1 MEVLPQSL
9 SYSASKQA
17 LRMNR
22 FQCRPTG
29 ADDAT
34 VGSTFRINLPS
45 KSLVN
50 LSSFNLCFNLEMS
63 TLTDDANNYTNA
75 KLPFSHQLFSAVRVY
90 VGGQLVSGGLS
101 NHYDLLYTGLVKA
114 SAGEDWCRSRY
125 NDHARGLIENSDEIT
140 GFSVRP
146 QAGNVIKRAYYCITD
161 FLGIFRGNG
170 TGRSII
176 DTSLWGDVSIEFTMN
191 TNACIA
197 KNAAGNTIL
206 ANPADNARFLAA
218 GIADITYKIQDIE
231 GYVEC
236 ITQTT
241 PLYIKL
247 ITMLLDS
254 KEQQIRFPYQN
265 FVTGVVSS
273 GKNARLQINSGCIDA
288 MVVLPLH
295 ASFNNTRAL
304 VGVADDL
311 SAQRYKFTAC
321 GSDGAVVTVSSA
333 NHTSTTGSA
342 MQIQIGSDTFPKVP
356 INNYLQVSDI
366 TTNSLFSNSLY
377 SQNLLFN
384 GWSGGAAG
392 GSAYSRQKFLSENFV
407 WVQSF
412 SDGEGWA
419 TKILTGIDSAS
430 QNLDVIV
437 NANTPIVGTAAG
449 SLFIGG
455 LLTSLL
461 VFDTRTGQVSVV
473 Q

>member
-1 MEVLPQSL
+1 MEQLPQSL

-29 ADDAT
+29 TDNAGPGD
-34 VGSTFRINLPS
+34 TFRIKLPS

-50 LSSFNLCFNLEMS
+50 LSSFNLCFNLELS
-63 TLTDDANNYTNA
+63 GLTDDAANFTNA
-75 KLPFSHQLFSAVRVY
+75 KMPFSHSLFSSVRVY
-90 VGGQLVSGGLS
+90 IGSQLVSGGLS
-101 NHYDLLYTGLVKA
+101 THYDLLYMGLVKA

-125 NDHARGLIENSDEIT
+125 NDHARGLIENRDDIT
-140 GFSVRP
+140 AFHTRP
-146 QAGNVIKRAYYCITD
+146 TATFTTKRGYYCMTD
-161 FLGIFRGNG
+161 FLGAFRANG
-170 TGRSII
+170 SKAII
-176 DTSLWGDVSIEFTMN
+176 DTSLWGEVDIEFTLN
-191 TNACIA
+191 NASCIA
-197 KNAAGNTIL
+197 KNAAGTAL
-206 ANPADNARFLAA
+206 RADGGGFVSAANNREIATAV
-218 GIADITYKIQDIE
+218 ADISYKIQDIE

-241 PLYIKL
+241 PLYVKL

-254 KEQQIRFPYQN
+254 KEQIIRFPYQN
-265 FVTGVVSS
+265 FVSTIVQG
-273 GKNARLQINSGCIDA
+273 GKNARLQVNSGCIDA

-295 ASFNNTRAL
+295 ASYNNNKSI
-304 VGVADDL
+304 VGVEHDL
-311 SAQRYKFTAC
+311 SALRYKFTAC
-321 GSDGAVVTVSSA
+321 SNAGTPITIATDANAFSSVTGA
-333 NHTSTTGSA
+333 N
-342 MQIQIGSDTFPKVP
+342 MQIQIGSDTFPKIP

-384 GWSGGAAG
+384 GNTDATT
-392 GSAYSRQKFLSENFV
+392 SAYSRSKFLSENFV

-419 TKILTGIDSAS
+419 TKVLTGIDSAS

-437 NANTPIVGTAAG
+437 NANCPAG
-449 SLFIGG
+449 GSVMISA

>member
-1 MEVLPQSL
+1 
-9 SYSASKQA
+9 
-17 LRMNR
+17 
-22 FQCRPTG
+22 
-29 ADDAT
+29 
-34 VGSTFRINLPS
+34 
-45 KSLVN
+45 
-50 LSSFNLCFNLEMS
+50 
-63 TLTDDANNYTNA
+63 
-75 KLPFSHQLFSAVRVY
+75 
-90 VGGQLVSGGLS
+90 
-101 NHYDLLYTGLVKA
+101 
-114 SAGEDWCRSRY
+114 
-125 NDHARGLIENSDEIT
+125 
-140 GFSVRP
+140 
-146 QAGNVIKRAYYCITD
+146 
-161 FLGIFRGNG
+161 
-170 TGRSII
+170 
-176 DTSLWGDVSIEFTMN
+176 MN

-197 KNAAGNTIL
+197 KQAGGTAIL
-206 ANPADNARFLAA
+206 AGGADNNRALAA
-218 GIADITYKIQDIE
+218 ARADVTYKIQDIE

-273 GKNARLQINSGCIDA
+273 GKNARLQVNSGCIDA

-295 ASFNNTRAL
+295 PNFNNGRSL
-304 VGVADDL
+304 IGVADDL

-321 GSDGAVVTVSSA
+321 DSAGSVITVSNA
-333 NHTSTTGSA
+333 NFTSTQGSN

-366 TTNSLFSNSLY
+366 TNNSLFSNSLY

-384 GWSGGAAG
+384 GWSANA
-392 GSAYSRQKFLSENFV
+392 SSYSRQKFLSENFV

-419 TKILTGIDSAS
+419 SKILTGIDSAS

-437 NANTPIVGTAAG
+437 NANTPANG
-449 SLFIGG
+449 SLFIGA

>member
-1 MEVLPQSL
+1 MEVLPPSL

-34 VGSTFRINLPS
+34 PGSTFRINLPS

-63 TLTDDANNYTNA
+63 TLVDDAANWTNA

-125 NDHARGLIENSDEIT
+125 NDHARGLIENSDEIV

-146 QAGNVIKRAYYCITD
+146 ATATKRAYYCITD

-191 TNACIA
+191 TPACIA
-197 KNAAGNTIL
+197 KNAAGNAVRADGGGYAT
-206 ANPADNARFLAA
+206 ADNNREIATAV
-218 GIADITYKIQDIE
+218 ADITYRIQDIE

-265 FVTGVVSS
+265 FVSGVVSS
-273 GKNARLQINSGCIDA
+273 GKNARLQVNSGCIDS

-295 ASFNNTRAL
+295 ASFNNNKSI
-304 VGVADDL
+304 VGVANDL
-311 SAQRYKFTAC
+311 SALRYKFTAC
-321 GSDGAVVTVSSA
+321 GSNGAVITVSND
-333 NHTSTTGSA
+333 NHTSTTGA
-342 MQIQIGSDTFPKVP
+342 TMQIQIGSDTFPKVP

-392 GSAYSRQKFLSENFV
+392 SSTYSRQKFLSENFV

-437 NANTPIVGTAAG
+437 NANTPLNG
-449 SLFIGG
+449 SLFIGA

-461 VFDTRTGQVSVV
+461 VFDTRTGSVSVV